1 MQAMIARGVIGDF
14 RAPDIIRCGFTP
26 LFIDESDVAGAIA
39 IISDIMQN
47 NLWDRPE
54 YKTRAKVT

>member
-26 LFIDESDVAGAIA
+26 LFIDKADVAGAIA
-39 IISDIMQN
+39 IITDIMQN
-47 NLWDRPE
+47 NLWDRPA

>member
-26 LFIDESDVAGAIA
+26 LFIDAADVDAAVKIIA
-39 IISDIMQN
+39 DIMQN